1 MSPSP
6 TASKTFESMGT
17 NPNRSSTF
25 RFKQFEIVNSLSAMK
40 VGTDGVLLGAW
51 ADNDKTDRIL
61 DIGSGSGLISLMLAQ
76 RFPDARITGIEI
88 DPQATAEARLNAS
101 NTAWQDRITFICN
114 DFCEWSTDEKFDMI
128 VSNPPFFTN
137 GLKSPDSSRATARHA
152 AGLSPA
158 SILDRASKMLDPD
171 GVIAMIVPADMVDNL
186 IFEAAMHRLNP
197 LKITN
202 VTTRAGKPPRRTLIS
217 FTPKSCAVVSSIFTI
232 SGADGFT
239 PEYRDLTHE
248 FYLEF

>member
-1 MSPSP
+1 
-6 TASKTFESMGT
+6 MGT
-17 NPNRSSTF
+17 NPNRCSTF

-186 IFEAAMHRLNP
+186 IFEATMHRLNP

-202 VTTRAGKPPRRTLIS
+202 VTTRAGKPPRRALIS
-217 FTPKSCAVVSSIFTI
+217 FTPKACAVASSIFTI